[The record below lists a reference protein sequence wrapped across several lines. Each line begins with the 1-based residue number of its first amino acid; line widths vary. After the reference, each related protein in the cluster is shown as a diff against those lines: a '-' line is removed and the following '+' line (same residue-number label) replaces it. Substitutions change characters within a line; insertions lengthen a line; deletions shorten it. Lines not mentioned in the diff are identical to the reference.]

1 MTGSVP
7 LLQAFVMR
15 TPLEADPLQ
24 LVATVIQEKEQYDL
38 RTLYT
43 LKKGNNIN
51 TVNLL
56 FKL

>member
-1 MTGSVP
+1 
-7 LLQAFVMR
+7 MR

-43 LKKGNNIN
+43 LKKGKNIN
-51 TVNLL
+51 MVNLH